1 MSIGR
6 SLDKVVFKHSNEKAR
21 IMIWATRSTLL
32 LLGAEFRKVA
42 KHTSVPLL
50 RLVGS
55 KKACVETAF
64 LMYIHHQE
72 GES

>member
-1 MSIGR
+1 
-6 SLDKVVFKHSNEKAR
+6 
-21 IMIWATRSTLL
+21 MIWATRSTLL
-32 LLGAEFRKVA
+32 HLGAEFRKVA
-42 KHTSVPLL
+42 KHTSVPLS